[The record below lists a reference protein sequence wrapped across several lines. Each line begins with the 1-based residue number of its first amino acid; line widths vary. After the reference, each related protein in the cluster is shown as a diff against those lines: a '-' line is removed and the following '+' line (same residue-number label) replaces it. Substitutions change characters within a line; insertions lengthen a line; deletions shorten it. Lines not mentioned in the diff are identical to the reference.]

1 MTSVVHLTPR
11 NKGNISQTPRR
22 LCRKSNAPPETPECF
37 NTVNVE
43 TPQATPAKRRISK
56 DKIDELSNLTVAVR
70 VRPMNTNELSCTS
83 VYDAVTVKNNEINV
97 KVTSP
102 LNLGIT
108 TNHLF
113 QYDYVFLS
121 SDPQKLDY
129 ASQRDVF
136 LTIGQPLLNNA
147 FRGYNAC
154 LFAYGQTGS
163 GKSYSMMGE
172 NIDMTVNNQLDD
184 YVGIIPRFC
193 FELFERISKLPSNYS
208 ATVEVSY
215 FEIYNEKIHD
225 LLAING
231 NTNERPALKV
241 REHPVW
247 GPYVVNLTQ
256 HPVKSFLELN
266 NWLKLGNK
274 HRATAAT
281 VMNEKSS
288 RSHSIF
294 SIELSISE
302 MNGETDN
309 SGRRS
314 KVSLVDLAGSE
325 RLNTSNINEEHHKQS
340 VSINRSLLTLG
351 KVIAAL
357 AEQKKNTFVP
367 YRDSILTWL
376 LRVSIIKKSLI
387 LNFIIFFCI

>member
-1 MTSVVHLTPR
+1 MASVVQLTPR
-11 NKGNISQTPRR
+11 NKGGMSQTPRR
-22 LCRKSNAPPETPECF
+22 LCRKSSAPPETPECF

-43 TPQATPAKRRISK
+43 TPTVTPAKRRSSK
-56 DKIDELSNLTVAVR
+56 DKPDELSNLIVAVR
-70 VRPMNTNELSCTS
+70 VRPMNANELSCAS
-83 VYDAVTVKNNEINV
+83 VYEAVSVKSNEVVV
-97 KVTSP
+97 KITSP
-102 LNLGIT
+102 LNLGIA

-113 QYDYVFLS
+113 QYDHVFWS
-121 SDPQKLDY
+121 SDQQKLDY
-129 ASQRDVF
+129 ASQNDVF
-136 LTIGQPLLNNA
+136 NTLGKPMLNNA

-172 NIDMTVNNQLDD
+172 TIEMINSQLNES
-184 YVGIIPRFC
+184 VGIIPRFC
-193 FELFERISKLPSNYS
+193 FELFERISKLPDTYI
-208 ATVEVSY
+208 AAVEISY

-225 LLAING
+225 LLSISG
-231 NTNERPALKV
+231 NSNERPALKV

-256 HPVKSFLELN
+256 HPVKSFLEMH
-266 NWLKLGNK
+266 NWLRIGNK
-274 HRATAAT
+274 HRVTAAT

-294 SIELSISE
+294 SIELSISQ
-302 MNGETDN
+302 MNESTEN

-325 RLNTSNINEEHHKQS
+325 RLHASNTNDEHHRQS

-357 AEQKKNTFVP
+357 SEQKKNSFVP

-376 LRVSIIKKSLI
+376 LRVSFKNYFVLT
-387 LNFIIFFCI
+387 L